1 MNVSERN
8 FLFLILI
15 NECCNVFTFP
25 IRALEAEQVQKEAE
39 ERWREQEREKTKQ
52 RLIDIAEAT
61 KKKTS
66 LVPSARLAM
75 VAGVGGSKLLDFFCN
90 FLSLQCS
97 VISTI
102 SSLPIAS
109 SVIKMIIL
117 VCSHLY

>member
-1 MNVSERN
+1 M
-8 FLFLILI
+8 LI
-15 NECCNVFTFP
+15 FP

-75 VAGVGGSKLLDFFCN
+75 VAGVGGSK
-90 FLSLQCS
+90 
-97 VISTI
+97 
-102 SSLPIAS
+102 
-109 SVIKMIIL
+109 
-117 VCSHLY
+117 